1 MKNLRKS
8 GRYGAL
14 AVALVA
20 GGAYAADAS
29 VPFAP
34 VTAAQG
40 LAMPALPKLQQPAPR
55 LWISG
60 QPAPAQFEQLPA
72 SGIRRVINLR
82 PVGEA
87 PDFDE
92 AGAARRLGLA
102 YRNLPIAG
110 ADDLTLVNVRALDAL
125 LAEAPDTPTLLHCA
139 SGNRVGALMSL
150 RAAWLQGRPVSDAL
164 AIGRAHGLASLE
176 TVVSQLLARGIQ
188 TSP

>member
-8 GRYGAL
+8 AWCWTLGA
-14 AVALVA
+14 ALVA
-20 GGAYAADAS
+20 GGAHAADATVS
-29 VPFAP
+29 VAP

-40 LAMPALPKLQQPAPR
+40 VSMPALPKLQQPAPR

-82 PVGEA
+82 PAGET

-92 AGAARRLGLA
+92 AGAAQRLGLV
-102 YRNLPIAG
+102 YRSLPIAG
-110 ADDLTLVNVRALDAL
+110 ADDLSLVNVRALDAL

-139 SGNRVGALMSL
+139 SGNRVGALMGL

-176 TVVSQLLARGIQ
+176 PVVAQLLARGIQ
-188 TSP
+188 TAP

>member
-8 GRYGAL
+8 GWCWVLGG
-14 AVALVA
+14 ALVA
-20 GGAYAADAS
+20 GGAHAADATVS
-29 VPFAP
+29 FAP
-34 VTAAQG
+34 VTAVQG
-40 LAMPALPKLQQPAPR
+40 GLALPKLQQPAPR

-82 PVGEA
+82 PAGET

-92 AGAARRLGLA
+92 AGAAQRLGIA

-110 ADDLTLVNVRALDAL
+110 AGDLTLGNVRALDAL

-139 SGNRVGALMSL
+139 SGNRVGALMGL
-150 RAAWLQGRPVSDAL
+150 RAAWLQGRPLNDAL

-176 TVVSQLLARGIQ
+176 TVVAQLLARGVQ
-188 TSP
+188 TAP